1 MKRPPLSLLPVLLLP
16 LAAFAVGAAPKA
28 PDLPPTVVT
37 ADDLESQSSATET
50 TTYFTGH
57 VVATGND
64 IRLTCDK
71 LKVISNRVGDKT
83 DTIGTQSKFKY
94 LLATGHVY
102 IVSAEREAACGRAE
116 VLPSEEKITL
126 TENPVVTDRENGSVA
141 TGDELVMLKKEEKV
155 TGKNV
160 RMVMPPIKDLGFH
173 SPGTA
178 ADGTP
183 TPPAPAAEIKSP

>member
-1 MKRPPLSLLPVLLLP
+1 MKRTRLTLYRTLLLP
-16 LAAFAVGAAPKA
+16 LAALATGAAPKE

-37 ADDLESQSSATET
+37 SDLFQSQSTLNET

-83 DTIGTQSKFKY
+83 DTVGAQDRFKY

-116 VLPSEEKITL
+116 VLPNEEKITL
-126 TENPVVTDRENGSVA
+126 TENPVVTDRANGSVA
-141 TGDELVMLKKEEKV
+141 TGDELVMLKREEKV
-155 TGKNV
+155 TGTNV
-160 RMVMPPIKDLGFH
+160 RMVMPPIKDIGFH
-173 SPGTA
+173 TPEGAPDGA
-178 ADGTP
+178 AP
-183 TPPAPAAEIKSP
+183 PPASAAGKSP

>member
-1 MKRPPLSLLPVLLLP
+1 MKRPRLSWPHAWLLP
-16 LAAFAVGAAPKA
+16 LAALAIGAAPTA
-28 PDLPPTVVT
+28 PEPPPTVVT
-37 ADDLESQSSATET
+37 SDALESQSSATET

-71 LKVISNRVGDKT
+71 LKVISTRVGDKT
-83 DTIGTQSKFKY
+83 DTVGAQDKFKY

-116 VLPSEEKITL
+116 VFPNDEKIIL
-126 TENPVVTDRENGSVA
+126 TESPVVTDRANGTVA
-141 TGDELVMLKKEEKV
+141 TGDELVMLKREQKV

-160 RMVMPPIKDLGFH
+160 RMVMPPIKDIGFH
-173 SPGTA
+173 DPGTTPDGA
-178 ADGTP
+178 AT
-183 TPPAPAAEIKSP
+183 APAAKSP